1 MTDAVQLVRKV
12 LDCPIVE
19 PAWVRWKHRQFLS
32 KSAHSAC
39 FGVFK
44 DFAEARASLPPSRE
58 FDDPALAK
66 DYVEVRTKRV
76 FAYDYPVM
84 WWLEKAF
91 LGGAANVLDIGGS
104 VGVHY
109 YAYQRYVALP
119 PNVRWHVVEVP
130 AMVKIGREMAAQQQV
145 GALEFTEHLE
155 PSLEGS
161 DVWIAAGS
169 IQYIENAR
177 PSDLL
182 RRCTARPRHILLNK
196 LPLYAGEDFVTTQNL
211 GEGAFAP
218 LYIWNRER
226 YIQDIVACGYE
237 LRDAWSVLERSLYLP
252 GHRRRSVSS
261 FSGLYFKA
269 GGLTFTR

>member
-32 KSAHSAC
+32 EHSAC
-39 FGVFK
+39 FGVFN

-84 WWLEKAF
+84 WWLERAF
-91 LGGAANVLDIGGS
+91 QSGARKVLDIGGS

-109 YAYQRYVALP
+109 YAYQRYLAAP
-119 PNVRWHVVEVP
+119 PNVRWQVVEVP
-130 AMVKIGREMAAQQQV
+130 AMVRIGREMAAQLQV

-155 PSLEGS
+155 PALEGS

-169 IQYIENAR
+169 IQYFEDAR

-182 RRCTARPRHILLNK
+182 RRCTARPNYILLNK
-196 LPLYAGEDFVTTQNL
+196 LPLYSGEDFVTTQNL

-218 LYIWNRER
+218 LHVWNREKF
-226 YIQDIVACGYE
+226 IQDIVASGYE
-237 LRDAWSVLERSLYLP
+237 LRDEWPVLERSLYLP
-252 GHRRRSVSS
+252 GHHRRRSVPS
-261 FSGLYFKA
+261 FSGLYFVRQMA
-269 GGLTFTR
+269 